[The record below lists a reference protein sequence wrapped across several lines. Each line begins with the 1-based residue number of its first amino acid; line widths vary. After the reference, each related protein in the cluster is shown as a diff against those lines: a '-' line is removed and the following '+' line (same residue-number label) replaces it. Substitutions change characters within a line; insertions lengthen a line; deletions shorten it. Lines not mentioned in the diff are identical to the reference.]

1 VNPRSALAVG
11 AVLAGGTAAVL
22 ALLPTSW
29 LSSMLEVSQD
39 DAAAF
44 LVRRYAVSATA
55 ALCVVSAGLA
65 RGADPARTGLLAL
78 AVWFAGQGIVAAWGL
93 AAGAVE
99 GLAWVA
105 VVVDPLIATSF
116 YTLSAKATRRS
127 PPSPSGNG
135 LSSAAPGEA

>member
-1 VNPRSALAVG
+1 VNPRSALVAG
-11 AVLAGGTAAVL
+11 AVLAGGTAVAL

-29 LSSMLEVSQD
+29 LSEMLDVGDD

-65 RGADPARTGLLAL
+65 RRAAPARAGLLAL
-78 AVWFAGQGIVAAWGL
+78 AVWFAGQGLVAAWGL
-93 AAGAVE
+93 AAGTVG

-105 VVVDPLIATSF
+105 VAVDPLIAASF
-116 YTLSAKATRRS
+116 YTLSRRVGSPATTEPLEQAR
-127 PPSPSGNG
+127 
-135 LSSAAPGEA
+135 